1 MAGPARWVQGSDHC
15 LVGSCPGTGRRLRTV
30 VLALALAGSGTA
42 TVQASGAQQELL
54 RADFQDQPV
63 DQPIGVGG
71 AVLGQPTFVFPFL
84 DAIVRDTP
92 MASRALEI
100 TWAAPPSTSSTV
112 TFGLL
117 DEQQIA
123 QGRLT
128 IQMTWLPHVDS
139 GYAIAI
145 READG
150 ASHMFGGL
158 NLTPTGVLRLHDATG
173 SVVIASAVASGEA
186 MHLRWDYDLDA
197 GTYDFRLD
205 GELMLADRAHGV
217 SAEHAGIGS
226 VLVGLDWGTRLDTAL
241 SIDDVIVYRP
251 PPDPIFAHGFEP

>member
-1 MAGPARWVQGSDHC
+1 MQGPSGWAQGSDRC
-15 LVGSCPGTGRRLRTV
+15 LAGFGGRTGHRLSTV
-30 VLALALAGSGTA
+30 VLVLALAGFAVG
-42 TVQASGAQQELL
+42 TVQAGGAQQVLL

-71 AVLGQPTFVFPFL
+71 AALGQPSFVFPFL
-84 DAIVRDTP
+84 DAIVRDAP
-92 MASRALEI
+92 MATRALEI
-100 TWAAPPSTSSTV
+100 TWAAPPSTTSTV

-117 DEQQIA
+117 DDQQVSTG
-123 QGRLT
+123 QLT
-128 IQMTWLPHVDS
+128 IEMTWLPHVDS

-173 SVVIASAVASGEA
+173 SVAIASEVASGEA
-186 MHLRWDYDLDA
+186 MHLRWDYDMDA
-197 GTYDFRLD
+197 GTYRFHLD

-217 SAEHAGIGS
+217 SAKHAGIGR
-226 VLVGLDWGTRLDTAL
+226 VMVGLDWGTRLDTAL
-241 SIDDVIVYRP
+241 SIDDLIVSRP
-251 PPDPIFAHGFEP
+251 PPDPIFAHGFE